1 MPAGRGRVPRL
12 PLCRSLWEDDAFSPM
27 AGLAGA
33 DAEVSLAHPLLPTL
47 PPYPQK
53 QRDGHYGPLL
63 RKGSDVPVK
72 PARS

>member
-1 MPAGRGRVPRL
+1 
-12 PLCRSLWEDDAFSPM
+12 M

-63 RKGSDVPVK
+63 LTEGFRRPREASSFLK
-72 PARS
+72 RSSTEGCQGPKAHPFASCQ